1 MAPTIRLATEQD
13 AEQTLA
19 IYAPLV
25 SNTNRSFELEPPTAH
40 DIQQR
45 IVRTLERMPWLSCE
59 IDGTVAGYA
68 YANQHRVRPA
78 YHWSVEVSVYV
89 GESHQRSGIG
99 RALYT
104 SLLRILALQGYYNA
118 YAGIALPNPPA
129 LAMHEA
135 LGFREVGVYRAVAYK
150 LKAWHDVA
158 WWQVELQERPAAPA
172 LPRPLVTVRT
182 APGWQAALE
191 AGVPLLRV

>member
-13 AEQTLA
+13 TEQTLA

-25 SNTNRSFELEPPTAH
+25 SNTNRSFELEPPKAH
-40 DIQQR
+40 DIRQR
-45 IVRTLERMPWLSCE
+45 ILRTLERMPWLSCE

-68 YANQHRVRPA
+68 YANPHRMRPA
-78 YHWSVEVSVYV
+78 YQWSVEVSVYV
-89 GESHQRSGIG
+89 DESRQRSGIG

-118 YAGIALPNPPA
+118 YAGIALPNPSA
-129 LAMHEA
+129 LALHEA

-150 LKAWHDVA
+150 LNAWHDVA
-158 WWQVELQERPAAPA
+158 WWQVELQERSAAPA
-172 LPRPLVTVRT
+172 PPTPLVAVRS

-191 AGVPLLRV
+191 AGVPLLRG